1 MNELMRFSELV
12 DAKLNDNSFE
22 NNKLIAQQ
30 EDIPKVKTK

>member
-1 MNELMRFSELV
+1 MRFSELV

-22 NNKLIAQQ
+22 NNKLIAKQ